1 MKKTILWL
9 LLLSFVLS
17 VSAGCQKKEEE
28 ISIMYHIASYETL
41 DAFAAA
47 IKQAKQKQ
55 ANNETLTED
64 DKVLVGLETVYKPSA
79 DIPSCTMYKIDVS
92 KYFVRYCPDNIENP
106 NNKTSDEL
114 LFITFQRPEDGVNQ
128 FDQIVEEHRE
138 ENLPEPNEDGVIY
151 DPAYREILFPMG
163 TSFGYVRVLESM
175 NNYETILPLC
185 QYEVLEIAE
194 AE

>member
-1 MKKTILWL
+1 
-9 LLLSFVLS
+9 
-17 VSAGCQKKEEE
+17 
-28 ISIMYHIASYETL
+28 MYHIASYETL

-92 KYFVRYCPDNIENP
+92 KYFVRYWYCPDNIENP

-114 LFITFQRPEDGVNQ
+114 VFITFQRPEDGVNQ

-138 ENLPEPNEDGVIY
+138 ENLPEPNEGGVIY